1 MIMMENILELVKK
14 TRSFRRFDESKRV
27 DISQLRYMVEVARI
41 TASARNYQPLKYI
54 TITNPE
60 LCDAMFPAT
69 GWARSLPDGTPVEG
83 ERPTGYIVIL
93 NDKNI
98 APNSLWD
105 QGIVSYAMMMAA
117 TEMGLGGCIIATI
130 YHDKLPE
137 LNIPENL
144 HPVLVLAVGTPIED
158 VRIVDMVDNKTN
170 YYRDEQ
176 RVHYVPKRVM
186 SDILVSEFE

>member
-1 MIMMENILELVKK
+1 MNNILELVKS

-27 DISQLRYMVEVARI
+27 EISQLRYMVEVARI
-41 TASARNYQPLKYI
+41 TASARNLQPLKYI
-54 TITNPE
+54 TVTKPE
-60 LCDAMFPAT
+60 LCDELFVAT
-69 GWARSLPDGTPVEG
+69 GWARSLPDGTPPLG
-83 ERPTGYIVIL
+83 ERPTGYVVIL

-130 YHDKLPE
+130 YHDKLPN
-137 LNIPENL
+137 LNLSENL
-144 HPVLVLAVGTPIED
+144 QPVLILALGAISED

-170 YYRDEQ
+170 YYRDEN

-186 SDILVSEFE
+186 SEILISEIE